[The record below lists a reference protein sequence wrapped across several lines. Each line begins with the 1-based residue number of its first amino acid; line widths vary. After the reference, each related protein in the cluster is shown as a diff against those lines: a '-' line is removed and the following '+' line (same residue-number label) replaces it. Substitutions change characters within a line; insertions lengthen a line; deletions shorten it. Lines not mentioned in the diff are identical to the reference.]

1 MFKGFVQEA
10 RFTVDGGSI
19 KGMGFASMPEV

>member
-10 RFTVDGGSI
+10 RLMMGRVSI
-19 KGMGFASMPEV
+19 NRMGFALMPEA